1 MRLTDISPLAR
12 TLMLALPLAALVS
25 VATPAI
31 AVAGPATPIKTDPP
45 NYPADAAR
53 RGTEGFVEVEF
64 VIGADGK
71 VSSVNVVKAEPAR
84 VFERE
89 AVQAVRRW
97 TFNPATEGGAPV
109 ESRVKRRIDF
119 KL

>member
-1 MRLTDISPLAR
+1 MRLTDLSLLSR
-12 TLMLALPLAALVS
+12 TCLLALPLAALVTMAS
-25 VATPAI
+25 PAI
-31 AVAGPATPIKTDPP
+31 AVAGAATPLKTDPP
-45 NYPADAAR
+45 NYPAEAAR
-53 RGTEGFVEVEF
+53 RGTEGYVEVEF

-71 VSSVNVVKAEPAR
+71 VSSVNVLKAEPAR

-97 TFNPATEGGAPV
+97 TFNPATEGGAAV
-109 ESRVKRRIDF
+109 ESKVKRRIDF

>member
-1 MRLTDISPLAR
+1 MRPTDFSPLAR
-12 TLMLALPLAALVS
+12 SLMFALPLTFAFSIAS
-25 VATPAI
+25 PAI

-45 NYPADAAR
+45 NYPQEAAR
-53 RGTEGFVEVEF
+53 RGTEGYVEEEF

-71 VSSVNVVKAEPAR
+71 VSGVNVLQAEPAR

-89 AVQAVRRW
+89 AVSAVRRW
-97 TFNPATEGGAPV
+97 SFNPATEGGAAV
-109 ESRVKRRIDF
+109 ESRIKRRIDF